1 MWTRCLSL
9 SLVSF
14 ALACTVESGD
24 TTETTTTVTESTPG
38 TSTQP
43 TTTGTG
49 TDDTGTA
56 DTSTADTGT
65 DDTGTD
71 DTDTDDT
78 GTDDTGT
85 DDTGP
90 DTGPGGL
97 SFAADVYEPIIS
109 IKCGCHMVGA
119 GGMVMGADATS
130 AYAVLVGVAAEDVP
144 AMSRVEPGD
153 PTVSYMFHKISGTQL
168 DVGGMGSK
176 MPLGDML
183 TPEQVAVI
191 EQWIL
196 DGAQP

>member
-9 SLVSF
+9 TLVSF

-24 TTETTTTVTESTPG
+24 TTDTSTTVTESTPG

-43 TTTGTG
+43 TTTMPATETG
-49 TDDTGTA
+49 TADTSTADPGTTDTGTA
-56 DTSTADTGT
+56 DTSTADTST
-65 DDTGTD
+65 E
-71 DTDTDDT
+71 
-78 GTDDTGT
+78 
-85 DDTGP
+85 DTGP
-90 DTGPGGL
+90 ENTSAGGL

-130 AYAVLVGVAAEDVP
+130 AYAVLVGVPSEDVP
-144 AMSRVEPGD
+144 ALSRVEPGD
-153 PTVSYMFHKISGTQL
+153 TTISYMFHKISGTQL

-196 DGAQP
+196 GGAQP

>member
-9 SLVSF
+9 TLVSF

-24 TTETTTTVTESTPG
+24 TTDTSTTVTESTPG

-43 TTTGTG
+43 TTTMPATDTG
-49 TDDTGTA
+49 TADTSTADPGTTDTGTA
-56 DTSTADTGT
+56 DTSTADTST
-65 DDTGTD
+65 EE
-71 DTDTDDT
+71 
-78 GTDDTGT
+78 
-85 DDTGP
+85 TGP
-90 DTGPGGL
+90 ENTSAGGL

-130 AYAVLVGVAAEDVP
+130 AYAVLVGVPSEDVP
-144 AMSRVEPGD
+144 ALSRVEPGD
-153 PTVSYMFHKISGTQL
+153 TAASYMFNKISGTQL

>member
-9 SLVSF
+9 TLVSF

-24 TTETTTTVTESTPG
+24 TTDTSTTVTESTPG

-43 TTTGTG
+43 TTAPATETG
-49 TDDTGTA
+49 TDDTSTADTGTTDTGAADTSTA

-65 DDTGTD
+65 E
-71 DTDTDDT
+71 
-78 GTDDTGT
+78 
-85 DDTGP
+85 DTGP
-90 DTGPGGL
+90 ENTSAGGL

-130 AYAVLVGVAAEDVP
+130 AYAVLVGVPSEDVP
-144 AMSRVEPGD
+144 ALSRVEPGD
-153 PTVSYMFHKISGTQL
+153 PTISYMFHKISGTQL

-183 TPEQVAVI
+183 TPDQVAVI